1 MTLKRLLTIALLAV
15 SFALPGADT
24 VPWKLPS
31 YTLVARDMDLRVA
44 LDTFATAEGLPIVM
58 SQSVTG
64 TFSGDFRD
72 VPASE
77 FLDKIS
83 TLHNLIWYYD
93 GAAIYIYGAGEIK
106 AILINLQYMKA
117 EEVRTM
123 LKELGVEDSRFPL
136 KTTSNDELVMVS
148 GPPRYVQLVAEMIA
162 KADKLREQRTFN
174 EVETR
179 LFPLTYT
186 WADDVSFNT
195 SSPESAHTLTGVA
208 NLLQEIMMG
217 ELGKGARDTWDT
229 NSIPPVEQAKA
240 DGFRPVIRA
249 ENRLNAVLVR
259 DVVSR
264 MPMYEDLIKKLDVP
278 QKLVE
283 IAVTVVELSRKDA
296 LDWQLSLAASG
307 SYKNSEVAGG
317 QNAANL
323 FDTGNV
329 GGQGLAGALTHVA
342 SRYSLS
348 ASLTALREKGKARSI
363 SRTSLLTV
371 NNLAVS
377 MSDQQSYH
385 AKVIGTEVATLQE
398 VSAGTTLSVKPRIM
412 PSSATNIPDQVWLTV
427 SLDDGGFESVTV
439 DSMPM
444 KRTTSLQTQ
453 TTIFADESIMLA
465 GYFREIDEKAG
476 WGIPIL
482 RDIPLIGWIF
492 GGSSTR
498 KETVQRMFIITPHI
512 VDFDVELLVRSQAA
526 RLGDTNVGEEAV
538 DGADDGDIE
547 NERRRLERED
557 NRERRREKAEDEL
570 DRRKA
575 ELEHGRNMRQIE
587 RAEGRD
593 RLNDDIRAWQAEEA
607 EARHDLRLEEAA
619 REAAAK
625 AEAERR
631 LQEEKERAAAEEAL
645 RNPPPKVR
653 KVIEDDEETP
663 AK

>member
-1 MTLKRLLTIALLAV
+1 MTLKRLMTIALLAACLAV
-15 SFALPGADT
+15 HGADT
-24 VPWKLPS
+24 IPWELPS
-31 YTLVARDMDLRVA
+31 YTLVAREMDLRVA

-58 SQSVTG
+58 SQSVVG
-64 TFSGDFRD
+64 NFSGDFRD

-77 FLDKIS
+77 FLDKIA

-93 GAAIYIYGAGEIK
+93 GAAIYIYGAGEIQ

-117 EEVRTM
+117 DEVRVM

-136 KTTSNDELVMVS
+136 KTTSNDELIMVS
-148 GPPRYVQLVAEMIA
+148 GPPRYVQLVSEMIA
-162 KADKLREQRTFN
+162 KADKLREQRTFS

-195 SSPESAHTLTGVA
+195 SNPESAHTLTGVA

-217 ELGKGARDTWDT
+217 ELGKGARNTWDT
-229 NSIPPVEQAKA
+229 NAIPPAEQAKA
-240 DGFRPVIRA
+240 DVFRPVIRA

-283 IAVTVVELSRKDA
+283 IAVTVVELSRKNA

-307 SYKNSEVAGG
+307 THKNNEIAGG

-329 GGQGLAGALTHVA
+329 GGQGLAGALTHIG
-342 SRYSLS
+342 SRYTLS

-412 PSSATNIPDQVWLTV
+412 PSSVTNIPDQVWLTV

-498 KETVQRMFIITPHI
+498 KETVQRMFIITPHV
-512 VDFDVELLVRSQAA
+512 VDFDVELLVRSQAG
-526 RLGDTNVGEEAV
+526 RLSDTSAGDEAV
-538 DGADDGDIE
+538 EGSKDGDIR
-547 NERRRLERED
+547 NERRRLESED
-557 NRERRREKAEDEL
+557 NSERRREKAEDEL
-570 DRRKA
+570 ERRKA
-575 ELEHGRNMRQIE
+575 ELEHGRNMRKIE
-587 RAEGRD
+587 RAEEHD
-593 RLNDDIRAWQAEEA
+593 RLNDDISAWQDEEA
-607 EARHDLRLEEAA
+607 EARHDRRVVEAS
-619 REAAAK
+619 RKEAEK

-631 LQEEKERAAAEEAL
+631 RQVAKERAAAEEAL

-663 AK
+663 AQ

>member
-1 MTLKRLLTIALLAV
+1 MTLKRILTIALLAV
-15 SFALPGADT
+15 SLTLPGADT
-24 VPWKLPS
+24 IPWKLPS

-58 SQSVTG
+58 SGSVVG
-64 TFSGDFRD
+64 IFSGDFRD

-77 FLDKIS
+77 FLDKIA

-93 GAAIYIYGAGEIK
+93 GAAIYVYGAGEIQ
-106 AILINLQYMKA
+106 AILIDLRYMKA
-117 EEVRTM
+117 EEVREM

-148 GPPRYVQLVAEMIA
+148 GPPRYVQLVSEMIA

-179 LFPLTYT
+179 LFPLIYT

-195 SSPESAHTLTGVA
+195 SSPESSHKLAGVA
-208 NLLQEIMMG
+208 SLLQEIMSTDRG
-217 ELGKGARDTWDT
+217 NSVHDAWNT
-229 NSIPPVEQAKA
+229 NTLSTVEQAKA
-240 DGFRPVIRA
+240 DDFQPMIRA

-264 MPMYEDLIKKLDVP
+264 MPMYEELIKKLDVP

-307 SYKNSEVAGG
+307 SYKDSKIAGG
-317 QNAANL
+317 QNAGNL
-323 FDTGNV
+323 FDTDNV

-377 MSDQQSYH
+377 ISDQQSYH

-398 VSAGTTLSVKPRIM
+398 VSAGMTLDVKPRIM
-412 PSSATNIPDQVWLTV
+412 PSSATNLPDQVWLTV

-453 TTIFADESIMLA
+453 TTIFEDESIMLA

-498 KETVQRMFIITPHI
+498 KETVQRMFIITPHV

-526 RLGDTNVGEEAV
+526 RVSDTTAGDEAV
-538 DGADDGDIE
+538 EGAEDGDIE
-547 NERRRLERED
+547 NERRRLERD
-557 NRERRREKAEDEL
+557 DSRERRREKAEDEL
-570 DRRKA
+570 ERRRA

-607 EARHDLRLEEAA
+607 DARHDRRIVEIAREEA
-619 REAAAK
+619 EK

-631 LQEEKERAAAEEAL
+631 LQTEKERAAAEEAL

-663 AK
+663 TK